1 MAELKSRA
9 DTLWLAKLKIFT
21 MWTLT
26 IKSALN
32 PLNQSVLKHRR
43 LLSHDSGVY
52 KAEIQCQQDWFLLKP
67 LSLACRRPSSFQV
80 FPASSLCVCVSVFI
94 SSSYEDTS
102 QTEVK

>member
-21 MWTLT
+21 IWTLT

-52 KAEIQCQQDWFLLKP
+52 KAEIHVSAGVVSSEASLLG
-67 LSLACRRPSSFQV
+67 L
-80 FPASSLCVCVSVFI
+80 
-94 SSSYEDTS
+94 
-102 QTEVK
+102 

>member
-21 MWTLT
+21 IWTLT

-32 PLNQSVLKHRR
+32 PLNQSVLRLPKHRR

-52 KAEIQCQQDWFLLKP
+52 KAEIHVSAGLVSSEASLLG
-67 LSLACRRPSSFQV
+67 L
-80 FPASSLCVCVSVFI
+80 
-94 SSSYEDTS
+94 
-102 QTEVK
+102 